1 MNARNVRDGRARE
14 ASAARRIAHTG
25 CAKIGRARRD
35 CRVTLPDAWR
45 RLVHGSAMARA
56 PPRANCRARPCCSAP
71 WMPLICAIVALVVPG
86 RCALWP
92 AGRGANRCAMI
103 DARTHDVA
111 AEHALRRTR
120 IFRVAAA
127 GRPPLRRGSGDIVTA
142 GLNSSRVWFGPVPGS
157 P

>member
-1 MNARNVRDGRARE
+1 MAGSIAR
-14 ASAARRIAHTG
+14 TG
-25 CAKIGRARRD
+25 CTKIGRAKRD

-45 RLVHGSAMARA
+45 HLVHGSAMARA
-56 PPRANCRARPCCSAP
+56 PPHANCHARPCCCAP
-71 WMPLICAIVALVVPG
+71 WMSLIFAIVALMVPG
-86 RCALWP
+86 HCALWP

-103 DARTHDVA
+103 DARAHDVA

-127 GRPPLRRGSGDIVTA
+127 GRPPLRRVSGDVVTA
-142 GLNSSRVWFGPVPGS
+142 GLISSRVWFGPVPGS

>member
-1 MNARNVRDGRARE
+1 MNARDVRDGRARE
-14 ASAARRIAHTG
+14 ASAARGIARTG
-25 CAKIGRARRD
+25 CVKIGRARRD

-56 PPRANCRARPCCSAP
+56 PPHANYRTRPCCYAP
-71 WMPLICAIVALVVPG
+71 WMPLVCAIVALVVPG

-92 AGRGANRCAMI
+92 AGRGANRYAMI
-103 DARTHDVA
+103 GARTHDVA

-127 GRPPLRRGSGDIVTA
+127 GRSPLWRCSGELPA
-142 GLNSSRVWFGPVPGS
+142 MS
-157 P
+157 